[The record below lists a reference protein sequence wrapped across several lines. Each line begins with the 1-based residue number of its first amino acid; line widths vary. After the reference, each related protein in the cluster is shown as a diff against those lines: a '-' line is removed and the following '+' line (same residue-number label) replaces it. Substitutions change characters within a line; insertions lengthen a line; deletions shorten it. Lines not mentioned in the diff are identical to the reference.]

1 MRWSATSVICS
12 LLVLG
17 GARGANAADGEEKE
31 PDDDSFPLLQR
42 GLVIGAG
49 AGLHVLGIAV
59 ADQPV
64 LKRVATTGF
73 AYLGLMPGYWGSYDE
88 TDAYC
93 ASYHTQ
99 AGLDR
104 ADAVAIRN
112 TLHVKKAPKDLTP
125 DEVEQ
130 VRVARHWTLG
140 VPADCGYSRKFG
152 GFIALPSSFDD
163 DVTRGTR
170 TESVTIH
177 PLFIAGAMFAPRP
190 WINVLV
196 GVTFSNVAV
205 SSSDIKRDQLMLSGF
220 VGLGTPFDAIG
231 QLFK

>member
-1 MRWSATSVICS
+1 MQWSVTSVICS

-17 GARGANAADGEEKE
+17 GDRVVHAADDEEKE

-49 AGLHVLGIAV
+49 VGLHFLGIAV

-64 LKRVATTGF
+64 LERAATTGF
-73 AYLGLMPGYWGSYDE
+73 TYLGLMPGYWGSYDE

-93 ASYHTQ
+93 ASYRTQ

-125 DEVEQ
+125 AEKQRVLVE
-130 VRVARHWTLG
+130 RHWTLG
-140 VPADCGYSRKFG
+140 MRADCGYSRKFG
-152 GFIALPSSFDD
+152 GFVALPSSFDA
-163 DVTRGTR
+163 DVTRGNR

-177 PLFIAGAMFAPRP
+177 PLFTAGAIFAPKP

-231 QLFK
+231 GLFK